1 MPHRACVTPSSSFV
15 FPPAPSAEA
24 GAAAKEEAT
33 QASVKLRT
41 NGQLQV
47 LAGFCALTVIRF

>member
-1 MPHRACVTPSSSFV
+1 MTPSSSFA